1 MKEKLINIL
10 EIQDSFK
17 SPFQF
22 LFNGKRNIH
31 VPFGMILSLFINFA
45 NICLTIT
52 LILQLINHSQPNINY
67 AKFTSSMTVNMSLNT
82 KELLFTIAIRDKD
95 YNIIDDPS
103 YGYIL
108 PTYERTYSNKGDLK
122 IEIVN
127 LEFMN
132 CSKVYPLFEELG
144 VSNRFNSTGLINY
157 NCYNFTE
164 PIIIGGKYGTD
175 FYANLD
181 FFIIKCRN
189 SSDSDI
195 ICKSEEE
202 INSVMQNGWLQITY
216 VSSYIDFYNYTNPI
230 QYITEDSYINLDI
243 SMNKQLYI
251 YFSSQEIY
259 SENNIVFS
267 NQKKETSSKHDTT
280 ITDIISVLD
289 DGIISSVI
297 VCPSFSIDK
306 YYRRYIKIQEIGASI
321 GGLYSGLSLIILI
334 IYSYHKF
341 KYTEMKIINELFA
354 FGSEKI
360 IYEKN
365 SLFKPQPLLNIKN
378 QSNYIN
384 EMNFV
389 NPLFKN
395 YPVNMISQAFKPL
408 KEKNLK
414 FHSPFRIKKNSFSI
428 FDTKFNHLIYYK
440 IDLGFINSIKLMFC
454 CCFTQVKNNFKEY
467 KFAFKELLKYIDYIE
482 VSKFFMDVEK
492 IKTILKSKNISEKW
506 VSEKKL
512 IAINSIRNDTRS
524 SNLNKITI
532 NSTVLANSNLYL
544 GGIDNKNSK
553 IINDSKK

>member
-1 MKEKLINIL
+1 MKEKLIRIL

-22 LFNGKRNIH
+22 LFHGKRHIH
-31 VPFGMILSLFINFA
+31 VPFGIILSLIINFA
-45 NICLTIT
+45 NICLTVT
-52 LILQLINHSQPNINY
+52 LFLQLINHTEPNVNY
-67 AKFTSSMTVNMSLNT
+67 AKFSSSMTVNMSLNT

-108 PTYERTYSNKGDLK
+108 PTYERTYSKDGNFE

-127 LEFMN
+127 LDFMN
-132 CSKVYPLFEELG
+132 CSNVYPLFEELG
-144 VSNRFNSTGLINY
+144 VSDRFNSTGLINY

-164 PIIIGGKYGTD
+164 PIIIGGKYGTN

-181 FFIIKCRN
+181 FYIMKCRN

-216 VSSYIDFYNYTNPI
+216 VSSYIDFNNYSNPI
-230 QYITEDSYINLDI
+230 QYITEDSYINLDV

-251 YFSSQEIY
+251 YFSSLEIY
-259 SENNIVFS
+259 SENNIIFS
-267 NQKKETSSKHDTT
+267 NRKKETSTKQDTT

-289 DGIISSVI
+289 DGVISSVM
-297 VCPSFSIDK
+297 VCPSFSIEK
-306 YYRRYIKIQEIGASI
+306 YYRKYIKIQEIGASI
-321 GGLYSGLSLIILI
+321 GGLYSGLSLIVVI
-334 IYSYHKF
+334 IYSYHKY

-360 IYEKN
+360 IYDKN
-365 SLFKPQPLLNIKN
+365 SFFKPQPILNMKNN
-378 QSNYIN
+378 QSINDTNY
-384 EMNFV
+384 V

-395 YPVNMISQAFKPL
+395 YPVNLITGGFKHV
-408 KEKNLK
+408 KDKNLK
-414 FHSPFRIKKNSFSI
+414 FHLPVRVRKNSFSL
-428 FDTKFNHLIYYK
+428 FDTQFNHMMYYK
-440 IDLGFINSIKLMFC
+440 IDLGFINTMKLILC
-454 CCFTQVKNNFKEY
+454 GCFTQVKNNYKEY
-467 KFAFKELLKYIDYIE
+467 KFALNELLKYIDYIE

-492 IKTILKSKNISEKW
+492 IKTILKSNNISEKW

-512 IAINSIRNDTRS
+512 IAINSGMNNVKNMD
-524 SNLNKITI
+524 LKKITI
-532 NSTVLANSNLYL
+532 NSTVLANSNFFF
-544 GGIDNKNSK
+544 GGTEIKNSE
-553 IINDSKK
+553 INEQNKK

>member
-10 EIQDSFK
+10 EIQDAFK

-22 LFNGKRNIH
+22 LFNGKRDIH
-31 VPFGMILSLFINFA
+31 VPFGMILSLIINFA

-52 LILQLINHSQPNINY
+52 LIRQLINHSEPDVNY

-82 KELLFTIAIRDKD
+82 RELLFTIAIRDQN

-108 PTYERTYSNKGDLK
+108 PTYERTYSKDGNFE

-127 LEFMN
+127 LDFMN
-132 CSKVYPLFEELG
+132 CSNVYPLFEELG
-144 VSNRFNSTGLINY
+144 VSDRFNSTGLINY

-164 PIIIGGKYGTD
+164 PIIIGGKYGTN

-181 FFIIKCRN
+181 FYIMKCRN

-216 VSSYIDFYNYTNPI
+216 VSSYIDFNNYSNPI
-230 QYITEDSYINLDI
+230 QYITEDSYINLDV

-251 YFSSQEIY
+251 YFSSLEIY
-259 SENNIVFS
+259 SENNIIFS
-267 NQKKETSSKHDTT
+267 NRKKETSTKQDTT

-289 DGIISSVI
+289 DGVISSVM
-297 VCPSFSIDK
+297 VCPSFSIEK
-306 YYRRYIKIQEIGASI
+306 YYRKYIKIQEIGASI
-321 GGLYSGLSLIILI
+321 GGLYSGLSLIVVI
-334 IYSYHKF
+334 IYSYHKY

-360 IYEKN
+360 IYDKN
-365 SLFKPQPLLNIKN
+365 SFFKPQPILNMKNN
-378 QSNYIN
+378 QSINDTNY
-384 EMNFV
+384 V

-395 YPVNMISQAFKPL
+395 YPVNLITGGFKHV
-408 KEKNLK
+408 KDKNLK
-414 FHSPFRIKKNSFSI
+414 FHLPVRVRKNSFSL
-428 FDTKFNHLIYYK
+428 FDTQFNHMMYYK
-440 IDLGFINSIKLMFC
+440 IDLGFINTMKLILC
-454 CCFTQVKNNFKEY
+454 GCFTQVKNNYKEY
-467 KFAFKELLKYIDYIE
+467 KFALNELLKYIDYIE

-492 IKTILKSKNISEKW
+492 IKTILKSNNISEKW

-512 IAINSIRNDTRS
+512 IAINSGMNNVKNMD
-524 SNLNKITI
+524 LKKITI
-532 NSTVLANSNLYL
+532 NSTVLANSNFFF
-544 GGIDNKNSK
+544 GGTEIKNSE
-553 IINDSKK
+553 INEQNKK

>member
-216 VSSYIDFYNYTNPI
+216 VSSYIDFNNYSNPI
-230 QYITEDSYINLDI
+230 QYITEDSYINLDV

-251 YFSSQEIY
+251 YFSSLEIY
-259 SENNIVFS
+259 SENNIIFS
-267 NQKKETSSKHDTT
+267 NRKKETSTKQDTT

-289 DGIISSVI
+289 DGVISSVM
-297 VCPSFSIDK
+297 VCPSFSIEK
-306 YYRRYIKIQEIGASI
+306 YYRKYIKIQEIGASI
-321 GGLYSGLSLIILI
+321 GGLYSGLSLIIVI
-334 IYSYHKF
+334 IYSYHKY

-360 IYEKN
+360 IYDKN
-365 SLFKPQPLLNIKN
+365 SFFKPQPILNMKNN
-378 QSNYIN
+378 QSINDTNY
-384 EMNFV
+384 V

-395 YPVNMISQAFKPL
+395 YPVNLITGGFKHV
-408 KEKNLK
+408 KDKNLK
-414 FHSPFRIKKNSFSI
+414 FHLPVRLRKNSFSL
-428 FDTKFNHLIYYK
+428 FDTQFNHMMYYK
-440 IDLGFINSIKLMFC
+440 IDLGFINTMKLILC
-454 CCFTQVKNNFKEY
+454 GCFTQVKNNYKEY
-467 KFAFKELLKYIDYIE
+467 KFALNELLKYIDYIE

-492 IKTILKSKNISEKW
+492 IKTILKSNNISEKW

-512 IAINSIRNDTRS
+512 IAINSGMNNVKNRD
-524 SNLNKITI
+524 LKKITI
-532 NSTVLANSNLYL
+532 NSTVLANSNFFF
-544 GGIDNKNSK
+544 GGTEIKNSE
-553 IINDSKK
+553 IIDQNKK